1 MFRVNNFNRMF
12 NITNTSSVYLIVLSV
27 NVRDEVEDGDW
38 TLRVGGHA
46 VALLLAD
53 CFGFTVVVQER
64 VVPLFRSV

>member
-1 MFRVNNFNRMF
+1 MFSVNNSKKG
-12 NITNTSSVYLIVLSV
+12 ISGYLIVLSV

-38 TLRVGGHA
+38 TLGVGGHA

-53 CFGFTVVVQER
+53 RFGFTVIFQER

>member
-1 MFRVNNFNRMF
+1 MFRANNSSQMF

-38 TLRVGGHA
+38 TLGVGGHA
-46 VALLLAD
+46 VTFLLAD